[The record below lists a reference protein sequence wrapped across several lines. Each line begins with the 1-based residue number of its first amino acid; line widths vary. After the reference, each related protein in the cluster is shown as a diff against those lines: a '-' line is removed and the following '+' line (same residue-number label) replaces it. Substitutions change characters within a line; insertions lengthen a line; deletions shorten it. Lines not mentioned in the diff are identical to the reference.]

1 MSFDLNRF
9 FNPIEKG
16 NFGYTTPSTIDK
28 SSEGYDWS
36 SFSFG
41 DDEDL
46 DKFATRQMFSQA
58 LGPQTRSPIYQLLL
72 KKILAE
78 Q

>member
-1 MSFDLNRF
+1 MSFDINRF

-16 NFGYTTPSTIDK
+16 NFGYATPPTIDQP
-28 SSEGYDWS
+28 SGRYDWS
-36 SFSFG
+36 SVNFG

-58 LGPQTRSPIYQLLL
+58 LGSQGKSPIYQLLL
-72 KKILAE
+72 RKILAE